1 MSRRRKMYY
10 YEETPIGPIGRTPAE
25 VKVYRYIDCSIV
37 EKSQTAL
44 TAMCKPNT
52 IIKMYKGEGEGAEY
66 IVEFTDTDT
75 GLSERHR
82 VDLSTAV
89 VIRRYLESRG
99 KF

>member
-10 YEETPIGPIGRTPAE
+10 YEETPVMPISRTPAE
-25 VKVYRYIDCSIV
+25 TKVFKYVDCSIV
-37 EKSQTAL
+37 EKSPTSL
-44 TAMCKPNT
+44 TAMCKPNML
-52 IIKMYKGEGEGAEY
+52 IKVYKNEGEGGEY

-89 VIRRYLESRG
+89 VVRRYLESRSR
-99 KF
+99 